1 MLELTNLIGGRRR
14 GAAGSIPV
22 VDPARGDPIALC
34 PDSSARDIDDAVR
47 AAAGAFA
54 AWAGAPA
61 AHRAALMNRLADL
74 IDRDAERLAHL
85 ESLNTGKPIALARA
99 VDIPRSSDNL
109 RFFAGAILHDH
120 TEAFETTG
128 AVRAGLQSAAA
139 INTVLR
145 RPRGVAG
152 LISPWNLPLYLLTWK
167 LAPAIATG
175 NTAVCK
181 PSEVTPM
188 TADALAGLIVEAGFP
203 DGVIN
208 IVLGRGEPCGSALVS
223 HPDVPAIS
231 FTGSTRVG
239 QWIGSTA
246 GAMLKRVSL
255 ELGGKNPF
263 LIFAD
268 ADLPAAARTLC
279 RAAFTNQGQICLC
292 ASRAL
297 VHRSVFEQVRDD
309 VVKLARELVPPGD
322 GRWPQ
327 IDGRWPQADGRGHQP
342 PPIAINPQDDACRF
356 GVLSSSAHA
365 DKVQGLIDAARS
377 QGATVHLGG
386 ERRGC
391 FVPPTILSGLS
402 PSSDIEQTEV
412 FGPVLSMTPFDDDD
426 EAVRLATCTQYGLAA
441 VVFTSSLARAHALP
455 ARLHHGIVWVNTWMS
470 RDLRTPFGG
479 HRHSGVGREGGAEAL
494 KFFTEPTTVCIAVDG
509 PARR

>member
-1 MLELTNLIGGRRR
+1 MLVLRNLIGHDRPSP
-14 GAAGSIPV
+14 ASTIPII
-22 VDPARGDPIALC
+22 DPARGTIIARC
-34 PDSSARDIDDAVR
+34 PDSSARDVDDAVS
-47 AAAGAFA
+47 AAAGAFE
-54 AWAGAPA
+54 AWASAPA
-61 AHRAALMNRLADL
+61 AHRARLLCRLADL

-85 ESLNTGKPIALARA
+85 ESLNTGKPISLARA

-109 RFFAGAILHDH
+109 RFFAGAVLHDH

-128 AVRAGLQSAAA
+128 ATRAGMQGAAA
-139 INTVLR
+139 LNIVLR

-188 TADALAGLIVEAGFP
+188 TADALAGLVVEAGFP

-208 IVLGRGEPCGSALVS
+208 IVLGRGEPAGSALVS

-239 QWIGSTA
+239 QWIAQHA

-263 LIFAD
+263 VIFDD
-268 ADLPAAARTLC
+268 ADIASAARTLC

-297 VHRSVFEQVRDD
+297 VHRSVYQRVLDELLP
-309 VVKLARELVPPGD
+309 LARELTARRGASA
-322 GRWPQ
+322 
-327 IDGRWPQADGRGHQP
+327 ID
-342 PPIAINPQDDACRF
+342 PQDDACAF
-356 GVLSSSAHA
+356 GTLTSSGHA
-365 DKVQGLIDAARS
+365 DKVQGLIDEAVRGGAA
-377 QGATVHLGG
+377 VHLGG

-402 PSSDIEQTEV
+402 PASAIEQTEV
-412 FGPVLSMTPFDDDD
+412 FGPVLSVSPFDDDD
-426 EAVRLATCTQYGLAA
+426 HAVRLATATPYGLAA
-441 VVFTSSLARAHALP
+441 TIFTSSLARAHSIP
-455 ARLHHGIVWVNTWMS
+455 ARLRHGIVWVNTWMS

-494 KFFTEPTTVCIAVDG
+494 KFFTEPTNVCIAVDQ
-509 PARR
+509 PRPR

>member
-22 VDPARGDPIALC
+22 VDPARGDTIALC

-61 AHRAALMNRLADL
+61 AHRAALMLRLADL
-74 IDRDAERLAHL
+74 IDRDAERLARL

-297 VHRSVFEQVRDD
+297 VHRSVFERVRDD
-309 VVKLARELVPPGD
+309 VVKLASELVPQGHA
-322 GRWPQ
+322 GA
-327 IDGRWPQADGRGHQP
+327 ID
-342 PPIAINPQDDACRF
+342 PQDDACRF

-402 PSSDIEQTEV
+402 PSSGIEQTEV
-412 FGPVLSMTPFDDDD
+412 FGPVLSMTPFDDDE

-509 PARR
+509 PGPR

>member
-22 VDPARGDPIALC
+22 VDPARGDTIALC

-74 IDRDAERLAHL
+74 IDRDGERLARL

-99 VDIPRSSDNL
+99 VDIPRSGDNL

-128 AVRAGLQSAAA
+128 AVRAGMQSAAA

-297 VHRSVFEQVRDD
+297 VHRSVFERVRDD
-309 VVKLARELVPPGD
+309 VVRLARELVPQGHAAA
-322 GRWPQ
+322 
-327 IDGRWPQADGRGHQP
+327 ID
-342 PPIAINPQDDACRF
+342 PQDDACRF
-356 GVLSSSAHA
+356 GVLSGSAHA

-402 PSSDIEQTEV
+402 PFSVIEQTEV
-412 FGPVLSMTPFDDDD
+412 FGPVLSMTPFDDDE

-509 PARR
+509 PGPR